1 LNLATQEAGGRLL
14 RWTDPKVLS
23 AGAMWLVFAALLH
36 ARYRPEWRGQRVML
50 LTVVAFGFL
59 IFSLVGAGLLLP
71 TAHGVP
77 QVAGRP
83 S

>member
-1 LNLATQEAGGRLL
+1 MLG
-14 RWTDPKVLS
+14 WTDPKVLS
-23 AGAMWLVFAALLH
+23 TGALWLVFAALLH

-59 IFSLVGAGLLLP
+59 IFSLVGVGLLLP
-71 TAHGVP
+71 TAHGAP
-77 QVAGRP
+77 QVVGRP